1 MTRLKLGEIAHEYK
15 GKAKESEMGVLPIVG
30 LEHLSSGD
38 IDLVGFSEGGEST
51 FTKKFLPGHV
61 LFGRRRAYQRKASL
75 AEFPGICSGDITV
88 IEADEGALEPRLLP
102 FIIQNDS
109 LFDFAVENSAG
120 SLSPRVKWARL
131 AEYELDLPTLENQRE
146 LADIL
151 WAAQDVRRKYK
162 QLLRAS
168 DDIVKSRF
176 VEMFGDPVLNPMK
189 WKLSTIKETALNY
202 GDGPFGSKLKAAHYT
217 ESGARV
223 IRLGNIAQ
231 GAFLDDDRSFISLDY
246 YAELEKYTCKP
257 GEVVIATLGDPI
269 LRACIVPDFGV
280 PCIHKADCMYYE
292 TDKSKVLPV
301 FAMCAINH
309 PSMLARA
316 MDDVHGQTRGR
327 INSTQTGNLPIL
339 MPPIELQQ
347 EFVTFVS
354 QVDKSKVALQQS
366 LDELNATMAA
376 ILNEE
381 LGTRDV

>member
-131 AEYELDLPTLENQRE
+131 AEYELDLPTLEKQRE
-146 LADIL
+146 LADVL

-176 VEMFGDPVLNPMK
+176 VEMFGDPVTNSKGLEIGSVTDYSENLDSMRIPI
-189 WKLSTIKETALNY
+189 TQ
-202 GDGPFGSKLKAAHYT
+202 GDRIPGPYPYIGA
-217 ESGARV
+217 SGAVDSVEGYIFDETLLLVSEDGANLLMRSTPIAFTVTGKTWVNNHAHVLRCHNDSVRV
-223 IRLGNIAQ
+223 YIETLINMIDISEWVTGTAQ
-231 GAFLDDDRSFISLDY
+231 PKLNQKSLNKIPIPMGDESDVESFAAFV
-246 YAELEKYTCKP
+246 E
-257 GEVVIATLGDPI
+257 
-269 LRACIVPDFGV
+269 
-280 PCIHKADCMYYE
+280 
-292 TDKSKVLPV
+292 
-301 FAMCAINH
+301 
-309 PSMLARA
+309 
-316 MDDVHGQTRGR
+316 
-327 INSTQTGNLPIL
+327 
-339 MPPIELQQ
+339 
-347 EFVTFVS
+347 